1 MKWIEALRRRGN
13 PIDWPETDRALF
25 AAAISCVL
33 FTFFTAIS
41 FAAQHIP
48 VMAES
53 ANLHVLRFTFW
64 FSIGVI
70 VFWAGYC
77 AVVWQVRKTTP
88 DAHWPSL
95 VLMYLIGQP
104 LMVMAALNGVHAIIT
119 GLMLGALPVMG
130 FILFGSRHVLIVIT
144 MIWAE
149 LILIGAAVG
158 MGLLPDAP
166 LYQKEKYDPS
176 QSLLWLL
183 MQVLIALPTITVMLL
198 VVNALLNGLHTRE
211 QKILELSRRDGLT
224 GVWNRRYVEELM
236 AHNFAVARRSQTPVA
251 LLMVDLDHFKQIND
265 VHGHHAGDKV
275 LQAAAQM
282 LQQSLRDI
290 DHIGRYG
297 GEEFVVLLP
306 FCDADTA
313 LIIAERC
320 RRALAALTVTV
331 DERIIPVTASIGVSA
346 QSGGIGPDS
355 QHRMLVAADEALY
368 AAKHA
373 GRNRVVFAAPADTST
388 AGAA

>member
-25 AAAISCVL
+25 AAAIGNML
-33 FTFFTAIS
+33 FVFFAAIAFTAERVAIMS
-41 FAAQHIP
+41 ESADP
-48 VMAES
+48 VM
-53 ANLHVLRFTFW
+53 LRFTLW
-64 FSIGVI
+64 FSIGVT
-70 VFWAGYC
+70 VFWTGYC
-77 AVVWQVRKTTP
+77 AVVWQVRKTNP
-88 DAHWPSL
+88 NARWPSL
-95 VLMYLIGQP
+95 IFMYLIGQP
-104 LMVMAALNGVHAIIT
+104 LMVLAALNGVHAIIT
-119 GLMLGALPVMG
+119 GVLLGALPVMG

-149 LILIGAAVG
+149 LILIGAAVS

-166 LYQKEKYDPS
+166 LYLKEKYDPS

-183 MQVLIALPTITVMLL
+183 MQVLIALPTIMVMLL
-198 VVNALLNGLHTRE
+198 VVNGLLNGLRTRE

-224 GVWNRRYVEELM
+224 GIWNRRYLEELM
-236 AHNFAVARRSQTPVA
+236 AHNFAVARRSQTPLA

-346 QSGGIGPDS
+346 LSNGIGPDS

-373 GRNRVVFAAPADTST
+373 GRNRVVFAAPTDANT